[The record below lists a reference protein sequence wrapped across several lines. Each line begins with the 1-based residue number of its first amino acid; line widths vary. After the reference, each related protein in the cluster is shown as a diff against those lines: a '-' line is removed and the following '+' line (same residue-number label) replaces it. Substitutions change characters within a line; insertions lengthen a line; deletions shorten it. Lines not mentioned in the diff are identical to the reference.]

1 MMAFDQAYGSIE
13 MNRLS
18 LPRNLASLA
27 EAAVAGLSAVE
38 VGIVNR

>member
-1 MMAFDQAYGSIE
+1 MVYDQAYGSIE

-18 LPRNLASLA
+18 LPRNLAALA
-27 EAAVAGLSAVE
+27 QAAAAGSSAVE